1 MLLSEVIF
9 LILQVNAASSQSRGV
24 TAVSSLVPFF
34 FFTLS
39 LRYKMP
45 SFDRNTTPKNEAM
58 RTTFIERVTKTIYF
72 TKMKELIS
80 GDSSR
85 LLFVNDLLFSPLC
98 GFLRKTRS

>member
-58 RTTFIERVTKTIYF
+58 RTAFIERVTKTIYF

-85 LLFVNDLLFSPLC
+85 LPVC
-98 GFLRKTRS
+98 E

>member
-34 FFTLS
+34 FFFTLS

-45 SFDRNTTPKNEAM
+45 SFDRSTTPKGEAM

-72 TKMKELIS
+72 TKLKELIS

-85 LLFVNDLLFSPLC
+85 LPVC
-98 GFLRKTRS
+98 E

>member
-24 TAVSSLVPFF
+24 IAVSSLVPFF

-45 SFDRNTTPKNEAM
+45 SFDRSTTPKGEAM

-72 TKMKELIS
+72 TKLKEFIS

-85 LLFVNDLLFSPLC
+85 LPVC
-98 GFLRKTRS
+98 E

>member
-1 MLLSEVIF
+1 MLLSEVTF

-24 TAVSSLVPFF
+24 TAVSSLVSFF

>member
-9 LILQVNAASSQSRGV
+9 LILQVNAASLQSRGV
-24 TAVSSLVPFF
+24 TAVSSLVPFVFFF

-58 RTTFIERVTKTIYF
+58 RTAFIERVTKTIYF

-85 LLFVNDLLFSPLC
+85 LPVC
-98 GFLRKTRS
+98 E